1 MGAVAEGAR
10 TGASAAVTGISML
23 NPQRWGGVGGL
34 SSGGRAAP
42 QPGYGV
48 AGDDYSGGASIFEL
62 GDDEDD
68 PDGGTKDKRSSL
80 RSIDTVSSL
89 GIIDFHDEAF
99 PPAADLDITSSSSLK
114 TINACFDQLD
124 FHFNLTYEFS
134 GTVDIFKKHIQQGVH
149 FRSTSTPSLPR
160 HCSRDNACRPR
171 IVKES

>member
-10 TGASAAVTGISML
+10 TGASAAATGISML

-80 RSIDTVSSL
+80 RSIDTISSL

-99 PPAADLDITSSSSLK
+99 PLSLIWMFTSSTSLEA
-114 TINACFDQLD
+114 INACFHQLD
-124 FHFNLTYEFS
+124 LHFNLTYEFS
-134 GTVDIFKKHIQQGVH
+134 GTVDILKKHIYQGVH
-149 FRSTSTPSLPR
+149 FRSTPTPSLPG
-160 HCSRDNACRPR
+160 HCSRDNACRP
-171 IVKES
+171 